1 MLKEVRRSVDF
12 TLGAE
17 DGGLGWVFVHVGILE
32 IVDYLSIQGAICF
45 FLLFFHKL

>member
-32 IVDYLSIQGAICF
+32 VKDYLLILGAISFYCF
-45 FLLFFHKL
+45 S